1 MVSADVLEA
10 QDPLK
15 AFSDA
20 LLNFHN
26 HYYLDDYTSVWCQ
39 CHPKVYLSRLMG
51 KMTTHINIIR
61 KKLMEVHAQLKP
73 LRCIEQYIAFLKLL

>member
-1 MVSADVLEA
+1 MASTDVLEA

-26 HYYLDDYTSVWCQ
+26 HYCLDDHTSVWCQ
-39 CHPKVYLSRLMG
+39 YHPKVCLSRLMG
-51 KMTTHINIIR
+51 KIKTHIKIFRN
-61 KKLMEVHAQLKP
+61 KLMEVHTQLTS
-73 LRCIEQYIAFLKLL
+73 L